1 MEEKQ
6 TVNLV
11 IRFYGLEELLEDS
24 NPMQYT
30 FRAKTSEKI
39 ARLVHPILL
48 RQSIRPFRFE
58 MFITNNGTTRK
69 EIVYH
74 FGNEQS
80 PIPNTK
86 EFISSVFNEVEP
98 FVS

>member
-1 MEEKQ
+1 
-6 TVNLV
+6 
-11 IRFYGLEELLEDS
+11 
-24 NPMQYT
+24 MQYT

-39 ARLVHPILL
+39 VKLVHPILL

-80 PIPNTK
+80 PIPNAK

>member
-1 MEEKQ
+1 MEERQ
-6 TVNLV
+6 EVVNLV
-11 IRFYGLEELLEDS
+11 IRFYGLEDS
-24 NPMQYT
+24 NPRQYT
-30 FRAKTSEKI
+30 FRSKTFEKI
-39 ARLVHPILL
+39 VKLIHPILL

-80 PIPNTK
+80 PIPNIK
-86 EFISSVFNEVEP
+86 EFISSVFDEVKP
-98 FVS
+98 FVF